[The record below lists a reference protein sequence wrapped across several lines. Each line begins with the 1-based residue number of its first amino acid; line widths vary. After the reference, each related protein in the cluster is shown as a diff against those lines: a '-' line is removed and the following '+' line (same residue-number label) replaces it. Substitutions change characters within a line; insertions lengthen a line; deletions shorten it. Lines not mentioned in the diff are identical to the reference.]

1 MKDYKMINEAVTVA
15 EDLLKQEKQHY
26 EAYVGNT
33 EWDIKYQICDY
44 IYNQLSN
51 TNFPDIPNIRI
62 HLYAPPIESYEIY
75 FDSANYGC
83 DGQYFQYQ
91 LFIKDCL
98 ANKVSRIYFNS
109 EDYYEATMQPIEEAT
124 LLVLIKGWKSLKAKL
139 SEAIDSAY
147 QQRIN
152 RIKKEAEEIKRK
164 QEILKGFKL

>member
-26 EAYVGNT
+26 EAYMCNT

-51 TNFPDIPNIRI
+51 ANFPDIPNIRI

-75 FDSANYGC
+75 FDTANYGC
-83 DGQYFQYQ
+83 DGQDFQYQ

-109 EDYYEATMQPIEEAT
+109 EDYYETTMQPIEEAT

-139 SEAIDSAY
+139 SEAIDKAY

-152 RIKKEAEEIKRK
+152 RIKKEADEIKRK